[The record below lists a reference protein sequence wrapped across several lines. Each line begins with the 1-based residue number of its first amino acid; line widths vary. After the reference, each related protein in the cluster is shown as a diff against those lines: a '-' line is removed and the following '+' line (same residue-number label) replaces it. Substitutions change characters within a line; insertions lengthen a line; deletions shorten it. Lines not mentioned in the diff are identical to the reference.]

1 MLSRT
6 PRLVLALTVLA
17 STSPARAE
25 RRVYSAYAGGGADI
39 QVESAGATAQGAV
52 ILQSVYGFT
61 DHLNLE
67 TPLFLEIGDP
77 GAVTSAMGLEYAS
90 ARSNHWSL
98 NVGGGTALRFP
109 IERGP
114 RPGVGVYAEASV
126 RWRFGWGVGLSLG
139 VHLIYSVDTTR
150 AGALHVYPGLT
161 AFQEFW

>member
-1 MLSRT
+1 MLAVAV
-6 PRLVLALTVLA
+6 LV

-39 QVESAGATAQGAV
+39 LVTDDPAAQGVV

-67 TPLFLEIGDP
+67 TPLFVEIGES
-77 GAVTSAMGLEYAS
+77 GAVTTAMGLEYAS
-90 ARSNHWSL
+90 DRSNHWSL

-109 IERGP
+109 VDRRP

-139 VHLIYSVDTTR
+139 VHGIYSVDTAG